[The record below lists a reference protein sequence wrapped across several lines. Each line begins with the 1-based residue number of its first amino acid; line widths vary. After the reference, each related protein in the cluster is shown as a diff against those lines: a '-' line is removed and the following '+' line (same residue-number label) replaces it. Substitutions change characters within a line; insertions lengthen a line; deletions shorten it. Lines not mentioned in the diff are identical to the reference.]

1 MDGGFF
7 RKGAPLYP
15 FNLTSISQC
24 QKCYVVFHLECSKD
38 VESCPKCDRL
48 EARNLNWQIAVSK
61 AQRGADEEDGD
72 TASQDEG

>member
-1 MDGGFF
+1 MDGFFF

-15 FNLTSISQC
+15 FNLSSISQC